1 MKKPT
6 IKVMN
11 DYCKSCEVESITL
24 RLTEDCELKVT
35 PSLSLQERLTFINR
49 VVSFCVTETG
59 EYLPEYFD
67 LIFWTTVFQMMSNM
81 PMPKVKN
88 KETGEETVDLS
99 VMANWIDVLNL
110 PCVCLNN
117 NLIDDLLADC
127 CRKINARCEY
137 LRSLTGSMGMLQAQV
152 SDFVDKVQNVEVSNG
167 EILKQV
173 DAARQL
179 SAVYGD
185 NIIELP
191 KDDIDGD
198 IE

>member
-11 DYCKSCEVESITL
+11 DYCKSCEVNPIVL
-24 RLTEDCELKVT
+24 LLADDCELKVT
-35 PSLSLQERLTFINR
+35 PSLSLQERLTFIDR
-49 VVSFCVTETG
+49 VTSFCVTETG

-67 LIFWTTVFQMMSNM
+67 LIFWTTAFQMMSNM
-81 PMPKVKN
+81 SMPKIKDKN
-88 KETGEETVDLS
+88 TGEESVDLS
-99 VMANWIDVLNL
+99 VMTKWIDSVHPEKMYSECIMLVKLQNE
-110 PCVCLNN
+110 CKS
-117 NLIDDLLADC
+117 
-127 CRKINARCEY
+127 KIHARCEY

-185 NIIELP
+185 NIVELNR
-191 KDDIDGD
+191 DDVDGRS
-198 IE
+198 